1 MSYLG
6 SARSRFNRASTACI
20 AAFPSEIPFA
30 YALRLSW
37 SPIEADR
44 KSTRLNSSHD
54 QISYAV
60 FCLKKKKTDFIRP
73 VTYPPNNTR
82 HLDTSLTSD
91 QQAGPNFCFN
101 STSDTDQTRHCY
113 HHRDTHP
120 RLVGT

>member
-60 FCLKKKKTDFIRP
+60 FCLKKKKSNYILNRTTQ
-73 VTYPPNNTR
+73 V
-82 HLDTSLTSD
+82 LTSEGMNAHTTSYTTLLAAIQYFSTKD
-91 QQAGPNFCFN
+91 VCINFLCGI
-101 STSDTDQTRHCY
+101 RCRY
-113 HHRDTHP
+113 
-120 RLVGT
+120 V